1 MTTLNVAQY
10 YPQTDSKTSM
20 GDRMCFSSTVAMAI
34 KYLKPSALKGSNADD
49 DYLRTVLKYG
59 DTTQSS
65 AHIKACKD
73 YGIIAKFYTRGSRL
87 DLLSEINAGFPVA
100 VGFLHKGHVSKPTGG
115 GHWSLLI
122 GYDNTHGVFHDPYGE
137 LDNVHGGYV
146 SIGRGGKA
154 VRYTWKNW
162 LPRWEVEGPKTG
174 WYMTF
179 RLAEETKPAAATT
192 FDNTW
197 NGIKEAARVAGA
209 KFPEVVAAQWALE
222 SGYGKH
228 ISGKNNYFGLKGP
241 GTTKQTTEFING
253 QKITVSASFIDF
265 DSLFDCVDY
274 LVRKWYKPYKW
285 FNGVNRA
292 TTKEECARLLVI
304 EGYATDPEYSKKLV
318 RIMNE
323 NG

>member
-1 MTTLNVAQY
+1 MTTLKVDQY
-10 YPQTDSKTSM
+10 YTQVDSKTGHAS
-20 GDRMCFSSTVAMAI
+20 RSCFASTVAMAI
-34 KYLKPSALKGSNADD
+34 KYLKPSALMGSNADD

-65 AHIKACKD
+65 AHIKACKE
-73 YGIIAKFYTRGSRL
+73 YGIIAKFNTKGTRL

-162 LPRWEVEGPKTG
+162 LPRWEVEGPRTG

-179 RLAEETKPAAATT
+179 RLEEEAKPPAPTQ
-192 FDNTW
+192 FPNTW
-197 NGIKEAARVAGA
+197 KGVMDAARVAGA
-209 KFPEVVAAQWALE
+209 KFPQVVAAQWALE

-228 ISGKNNYFGLKGP
+228 TSGKNNYFGLKGP
-241 GTTKQTTEFING
+241 GTKKTTQEFING
-253 QKITVSASFIDF
+253 AMQTVTASFLDF
-265 DSLFDCVDY
+265 DSLFDCVQY
-274 LVRKWYKPYKW
+274 LVKKWYKPYKW

-292 TTKEECARLLVI
+292 NSPEECARLLVI
-304 EGYATDPEYSKKLV
+304 EGYATDPQYSQKLV
-318 RIMNE
+318 RIMRE